1 MKKRILVLVTAVA
14 LMVVTSVAPASAKN
28 NAWLCVNPTSPGDR
42 VLVKNQKK
50 MENLVA
56 LGWQC
61 TELPP
66 REKVDKP
73 PKPEPI

>member
-1 MKKRILVLVTAVA
+1 MKQRILVLLSAVA

-42 VLVKNQKK
+42 VIVRTKE

-56 LGWQC
+56 MGWQC

-66 REKVDKP
+66 REKVHKP